1 MKRSIKTFFI
11 LTSLMLTLTK
21 CKKSTVIQM
30 DLLPPITTTGANTF
44 GGILGNT
51 ALLPKSSSP
60 SFNNPFPNPALDVL
74 FSYEVNIKVGGG
86 FYMCLCLFDLYKTG
100 EGMYEWNNTQYG
112 GEAFPLY
119 ANQLYGSFLN
129 SKTNKYE
136 WYGSYAGSGK
146 TIISKF
152 DTTNHIIS
160 GIYSGKLKQRYGTE
174 EITITDGRFDIN
186 WTTASNKK
194 FP

>member
-1 MKRSIKTFFI
+1 MRRHIKTCISLLVLAI
-11 LTSLMLTLTK
+11 LITQ
-21 CKKSTVIQM
+21 CKKSTVNPFEQ
-30 DLLPPITTTGANTF
+30 LPPITTTGANTF
-44 GGILGNT
+44 GGILDNT

-60 SFNNPFPNPALDVL
+60 SFTNPFPNPALDVL

-86 FYMCLCLFDLYKTG
+86 FYMCISLFDLYKTG
-100 EGMYEWNNTQYG
+100 EGIYEWNNTQYG

-119 ANQLYGSFLN
+119 ANQLYGSFFN

-136 WYGSYAGSGK
+136 WYGSYVGSGK

-160 GIYSGKLKQRYGTE
+160 GTYSGKLKQRFGTE
-174 EITITDGRFDIN
+174 EITITDGRFDLN